1 MINFISILL
10 KHYLSL
16 AISNVY
22 WNTISRKK
30 KKDEIYFSSREQRKQ
45 KKKRKQKNKKII
57 YQGEEGR
64 RDFRIKL
71 LAQIHR

>member
-1 MINFISILL
+1 MFIETLFL
-10 KHYLSL
+10 
-16 AISNVY
+16 V
-22 WNTISRKK
+22 K

-64 RDFRIKL
+64 QDFRIKL
-71 LAQIHR
+71 FAQIRR